1 MPVNGLPKVS
11 LDLNPGRG
19 GKLTVDGVS
28 LGGVTEVTVRATRD
42 KITTVSLD
50 LHAGFAMTESAADV
64 IIRIIGLDHE
74 RAELSKRAG
83 EADTGADSRVF
94 RAAMATLDWLVMP
107 HCELS
112 VSRGISLADFVG
124 KTFADD
130 QG

>member
-50 LHAGFAMTESAADV
+50 LHAGFALRESVAEV

-74 RAELSKRAG
+74 RVELSKRAG

-107 HCELS
+107 HGHLT
-112 VSRGISLADFVG
+112 VSRGKSLADFVAEAVAG
-124 KTFADD
+124 E
-130 QG
+130 